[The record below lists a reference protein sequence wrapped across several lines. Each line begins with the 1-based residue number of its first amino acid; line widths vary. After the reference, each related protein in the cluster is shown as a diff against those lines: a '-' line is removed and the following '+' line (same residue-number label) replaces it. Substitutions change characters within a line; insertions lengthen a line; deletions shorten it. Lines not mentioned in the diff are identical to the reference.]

1 MHCLPEEVA
10 VSLSDLTGVD
20 ADTNLDSAL
29 RVSGVVLLQRPLDGC
44 GGADCCHIGDEGNE
58 KSIAQ
63 GFAYPTTECCDLV
76 LHDRC
81 L

>member
-1 MHCLPEEVA
+1 M
-10 VSLSDLTGVD
+10 
-20 ADTNLDSAL
+20 

-44 GGADCCHIGDEGNE
+44 GGADRCHIGDEGNE

-63 GFAYPTTECCDLV
+63 GFADPTTECCDLV

-81 L
+81 LQPKNVVGVTVAMRPPELG